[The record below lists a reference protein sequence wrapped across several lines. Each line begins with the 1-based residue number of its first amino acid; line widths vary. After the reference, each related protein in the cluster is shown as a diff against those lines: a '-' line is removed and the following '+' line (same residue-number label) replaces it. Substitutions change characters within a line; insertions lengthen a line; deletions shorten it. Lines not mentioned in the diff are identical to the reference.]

1 MPTTRLILIEGVPG
15 AGKSTTAR
23 FVCDR
28 LARHGHE
35 PALFLE
41 GDWGHPADYESVA
54 CLDDGEYAALR
65 AQFPAQ
71 IELLAR
77 TARAAD
83 GEWLFSYR
91 RMAQELGDAL
101 PAALFAALAH
111 YEIYDL
117 PVETHCRLLLQ
128 SWRDFAARAAGEER
142 VYVFECCFL
151 QNPITTLLA
160 RHNLPPEAV
169 QAHILAL
176 AEIVAPL
183 QPKLIYLAQTDV
195 RATLEGIRRERPPEW
210 ADYVA
215 EYLTGQ
221 EYGRA
226 HGLSGFDG
234 VIAFYAMR
242 QAFEL
247 ELLKALPLASAVVA
261 DDTDWDARYRALE
274 GFLGE

>member
-1 MPTTRLILIEGVPG
+1 MPTTRLILVEGIPG
-15 AGKSTTAR
+15 AGKTTTAQ
-23 FVCDR
+23 FVCDW
-28 LARHGHE
+28 LTHHGRE

-41 GDWGHPADYESVA
+41 GDWDHPADYESVA
-54 CLDDGEYAALR
+54 CLDEGEYAALR
-65 AQFPAQ
+65 AAHPAQ
-71 IELLAR
+71 ADLLAR
-77 TARAAD
+77 YARHSR
-83 GEWLFSYR
+83 GEWFFSYR

-101 PAALFAALAH
+101 PAALLAALAR

-117 PVETHCRLLLQ
+117 PAERHCRLLLQ

-160 RHNLPPEAV
+160 RHNLPLEAV
-169 QAHILAL
+169 RAHVRAL

-183 QPKLIYLAQTDV
+183 QPRLTYLAQTDV
-195 RATLEGIRRERPPEW
+195 RATLEGIRRERSPEW

-242 QAFEL
+242 QTFEL

-261 DDTDWDARYRALE
+261 DDTDWEARYRALE
-274 GFLGE
+274 AFLEE